1 MFRSRTYWSISGAS
15 SNARYAYS
23 SLVIHHCNILYFL
36 ILSYYMYIHTI
47 LLIIVHTYIPYLIIH
62 TIAHHYYRSYIQY
75 LILSFIHTVP
85 HIIVH
90 TYNCS
95 LLYIHTVPHI
105 IVHIIH
111 IYIQF
116 SRSTSFPSTYG
127 LQRMAMLAQVLRL
140 ELNESIQYIFIYL
153 SHVCRESH
161 PAYCSGCSFSYS
173 RSLFSNEM
181 EVSRY
186 VLLS

>member
-1 MFRSRTYWSISGAS
+1 MEYLGCIEQRAVCV
-15 SNARYAYS
+15 RYAYS
-23 SLVIHHCNILYFL
+23 SLVIQHCNILYFL

-47 LLIIVHTYIPYLIIH
+47 AHYRPYIHTLSYHTYKC
-62 TIAHHYYRSYIQY
+62 S
-75 LILSFIHTVP
+75 LSFIHTVP
-85 HIIVH
+85 YLIVHTYSTSYIIVH

-161 PAYCSGCSFSYS
+161 CW
-173 RSLFSNEM
+173 
-181 EVSRY
+181 
-186 VLLS
+186 